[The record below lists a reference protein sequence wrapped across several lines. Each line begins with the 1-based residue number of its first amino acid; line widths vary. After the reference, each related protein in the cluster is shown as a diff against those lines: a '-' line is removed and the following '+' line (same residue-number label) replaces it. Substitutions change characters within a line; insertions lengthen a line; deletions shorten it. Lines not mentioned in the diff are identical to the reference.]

1 MKLMYK
7 SAKVVYDAYLEE
19 YQVYY
24 KNWLVWKYDTCYK
37 YDTNPRQPVH
47 YRTKEEAEK
56 RAIERASALLKTS
69 VIWQQSNFSY
79 TE

>member
-1 MKLMYK
+1 MKLIYK

-24 KNWLVWKYDTCYK
+24 KNWLIWKYDTCFK
-37 YDTNPRQPVH
+37 YDNNPKFPVH
-47 YRTKEEAEK
+47 YKTKEEAEK